1 MHVSFSIL
9 VAFLFFVLLLLVALL
24 LVAMLLRDNREKQ
37 KAYAVF
43 SGNLSDFL
51 ITMSKDGR
59 LLDATPKYVSDP
71 LYEQILQKHYFK
83 PILSESDYLRLQ
95 EYVRGWDAHPD
106 IPFVFSFGEESR
118 KNWYELRAYMRKRG
132 SDVNMVLF
140 LKNVTI
146 EIETSRQRDQ
156 LKDNIDM
163 FLRSTGDFLWSLD
176 IDSRRFS
183 FITPLV
189 DDEGRVIPRSM
200 GVQDLRLLMP
210 EEDYAFFEKHLNKR
224 IVDFRAAG
232 HDISENRGVRLRLY
246 GENGKLTWFAFSGR
260 LCSEENAKIVFK
272 GAARRLD
279 MLLENPITADDVV
292 NENMLFSVFAFPDV
306 RVFWIDRDYKVCG
319 CNQAFSLAF
328 GMSFPKEVEGKRLL
342 EVVRPKY
349 FSMFHGVL
357 SDVFERGL
365 SKAWKGPFG
374 VEKRLL
380 WFNAV
385 PIKRSDGYTHS
396 VLGVYMQ
403 LDENDFKKTS
413 TNNTE
418 IL

>member
-1 MHVSFSIL
+1 MVIPFSVL
-9 VAFLFFVLLLLVALL
+9 AVFFFFVLLLLVALL
-24 LVAMLLRDNREKQ
+24 IVVMLLRDNHKKQ
-37 KAYAVF
+37 KAYTVF
-43 SGNLSDFL
+43 SGYLSDFL

-59 LLDATPKYVSDP
+59 LLDAAPKFVSDP
-71 LYEQILQKHYFK
+71 LYEQILQSHYFK
-83 PILSESDYLRLQ
+83 PVLSESDYLRLQ

-106 IPFVFSFGEESR
+106 IPFVFSYGEESR
-118 KNWYELRAYMRKRG
+118 KNWYELRAYMQKRG
-132 SDVNMVLF
+132 GDVNMVLF
-140 LKNVTI
+140 LKNVTT

-156 LKDNIDM
+156 LKDDVDL

-176 IDSRRFS
+176 VDSRRFS

-200 GVQDLRLLMP
+200 GVHDLRQFMP
-210 EEDYAFFEKHLNKR
+210 EEDYAFFEKRLNKR
-224 IVDFRAAG
+224 IVDFRAEG
-232 HDISENRGVRLRLY
+232 HDVSENRGLRLRLVTD
-246 GENGKLTWFAFSGR
+246 GGKQTWFAFSGR
-260 LCSEENAKIVFK
+260 ICSEENAKIIFK

-279 MLLENPITADDVV
+279 MLLENPITADEIV
-292 NENMLFSVFAFPDV
+292 NENMLYSVFSFPDV

-328 GMSFPKEVEGKRLL
+328 GMALPKEVVGKRLL

-357 SDVFERGL
+357 SEVFERGL
-365 SKAWKGPFG
+365 SKAWRGPFG

-385 PIKRSDGYTHS
+385 PIKRSDGYTHC

-403 LDENDFKKTS
+403 LNESDF
-413 TNNTE
+413 TNISRKNME
-418 IL
+418 MI

>member
-1 MHVSFSIL
+1 MQISLSLL
-9 VAFLFFVLLLLVALL
+9 VAILFLLLLLLVALL
-24 LVAMLLRDNREKQ
+24 LVAMLLRDYHEKQ
-37 KAYAVF
+37 KAYTVF
-43 SGNLSDFL
+43 SSYLSDLL
-51 ITMSKDGR
+51 ITMSKEGR

-71 LYEQILQKHYFK
+71 LYEQILQMRDFK
-83 PILSESDYLRLQ
+83 PILSESDYLRLS
-95 EYVRGWDAHPD
+95 EYVSGLDAHPD
-106 IPFVFSFGEESR
+106 IPFVFSFGDESR
-118 KNWYELRAYMRKRG
+118 KRWYELRAMRKRG
-132 SDVNMVLF
+132 GNENMVLF
-140 LKNVTI
+140 LKNVTL

-156 LKDNIDM
+156 LKENVDM

-200 GVQDLRLLMP
+200 GVQDLRVLMP
-210 EEDYAFFEKHLNKR
+210 EDDYAFFEKHLNKR
-224 IVDFRAAG
+224 IVDFRAVG
-232 HDISENRGVRLRLY
+232 HDISENRGIRLRLY
-246 GENGKLTWFAFSGR
+246 GENGKQTWFAFSGR

-272 GAARRLD
+272 GSARRLD
-279 MLLENPITADDVV
+279 MILENPITADEIV
-292 NENMLFSVFAFPDV
+292 NENMLFSVFSFPDV
-306 RVFWIDRDYKVCG
+306 RVFWIDRDYKVRG

-365 SKAWKGPFG
+365 SKAWMGPFG
-374 VEKRLL
+374 VENRLL

-385 PIKRSDGYTHS
+385 PIKRSDGYTHC

-403 LDENDFKKTS
+403 LDESDFKNMDKS
-413 TNNTE
+413 KLE
-418 IL
+418 ML

>member
-1 MHVSFSIL
+1 MFVPFSYL
-9 VAFLFFVLLLLVALL
+9 VAFLFFVLLLLVTLL
-24 LVAMLLRDNREKQ
+24 LVAMLLRDNYEKQ
-37 KAYAVF
+37 KAYTVF
-43 SGNLSDFL
+43 AGNLSDFL

-106 IPFVFSFGEESR
+106 IPFVFSFGDESR
-118 KNWYELRAYMRKRG
+118 KNWYELRAYMRKHG
-132 SDVNMVLF
+132 GDVNMALF

-146 EIETSRQRDQ
+146 EIETSRQRDR
-156 LKDNIDM
+156 LKDDIDM

-176 IDSRRFS
+176 IDTRRFS

-200 GVQDLRLLMP
+200 GVQDLRQLMP

-232 HDISENRGVRLRLY
+232 HDISENRGVRLRLF
-246 GENGKLTWFAFSGR
+246 GENGKETWFAFLGR
-260 LCSEENAKIVFK
+260 LCSEENAKILFK
-272 GAARRLD
+272 GSARRLD
-279 MLLENPITADDVV
+279 MLLENPITADNVM
-292 NENMLFSVFAFPDV
+292 NESMLFSVFSFPDV
-306 RVFWIDRDYKVCG
+306 RVFWIDRDYKICG

-328 GMSFPKEVEGKRLL
+328 GMSFPKEVVGKRLL

-365 SKAWKGPFG
+365 SKAWRGPFG

-385 PIKRSDGYTHS
+385 PLKRSDGYTHG

-403 LDENDFKKTS
+403 LEERDF
-413 TNNTE
+413 NNTSKKNTE
-418 IL
+418 LL